1 MCIKFVTTI
10 THSLQLIHAFRYGIQ
25 MSQETRRLVIAVWQN
40 IVVNEYLPV
49 LLGAIKHSE
58 YQLGSRMGGTYT
70 NVH

>member
-1 MCIKFVTTI
+1 
-10 THSLQLIHAFRYGIQ
+10 